1 MNRLLPYLIMAF
13 MSVLVISC
21 QKEPDESI
29 LNQPPPATNCQLIKA
44 EALDNGSVTDTAG
57 YTYTN
62 DKITKASYTDF
73 YNTYD
78 YSGTKMTKRSY
89 FESGSLTGYDTILY
103 NGDGTIRKVETYL
116 ANPVLPAPIL
126 FLEYVFTYSGGKLV
140 NLLEKADTS
149 FTGGGPVTLYEYNYT
164 YTGNNITRAIEKD
177 YVDVVTDT
185 LTYQYDNV
193 SSYYKNIF
201 LTDLFLSE
209 LNGQILP
216 MAFSANNVIRLS
228 QGGDDYT
235 LSYTVDS
242 KKNLSEFL
250 IDGEAYI
257 RYSYKCQ

>member
-1 MNRLLPYLIMAF
+1 MNRSVSYLVIAF
-13 MSVLVISC
+13 MSILVISC

-29 LNQPPPATNCQLIKA
+29 LNQPPPTTCQLIKA

-62 DKITKASYTDF
+62 DKITRASYIDF
-73 YNTYD
+73 YTTYD
-78 YSGTKMTKRSY
+78 YSGAKMTKRSY
-89 FESGSLTGYDTILY
+89 FENGSFVAYDTILY
-103 NGDGTIRKVETYL
+103 NGDGTIRKIETYL
-116 ANPVLPAPIL
+116 TNPVFPMPLL

-140 NLLEKADTS
+140 NFLEKADTS

-177 YVDVVTDT
+177 YVDVVSDT

-193 SSYYKNIF
+193 TNYYKNNF

-209 LNGQILP
+209 LNGQVLP
-216 MAFSANNVIRLS
+216 MAFSANNVILLS

-235 LSYTVDS
+235 FSYTLDS
-242 KKNLSEFL
+242 KKNLTEFL
-250 IDGEAYI
+250 IDGEAYM
-257 RYSYKCQ
+257 RYIYKCQ